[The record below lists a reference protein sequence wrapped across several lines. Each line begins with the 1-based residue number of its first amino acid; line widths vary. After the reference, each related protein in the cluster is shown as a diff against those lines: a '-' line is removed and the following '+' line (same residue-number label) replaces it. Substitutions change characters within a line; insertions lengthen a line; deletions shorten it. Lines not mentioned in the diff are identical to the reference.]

1 MNIIGT
7 GIDATDIPRIERAIA
22 RYGDRFLHRVF
33 TEREIAYCSA
43 KYHSAPSYA
52 GRFAA
57 KEAGMKALG
66 TGHTQQVLWKDI
78 EVIRGDGP
86 PRLEFHGGA
95 LRRFHELGATSSF
108 LSITHAD
115 TLAVAQVLLLGA

>member
-1 MNIIGT
+1 MNIIGI
-7 GIDATDIPRIERAIA
+7 GIDATDIPRVEKAIA

-33 TEREIAYCSA
+33 TDREIAYCSA
-43 KYHSAPSYA
+43 KYDSTPSYA

-66 TGHTQQVLWKDI
+66 TGHTQNVLWKDI

-95 LRRFHELGATSSF
+95 LRKFRELGATSSL
-108 LSITHAD
+108 LSITHAE
-115 TLAVAQVLLLGA
+115 TLAMAQVLLLGA